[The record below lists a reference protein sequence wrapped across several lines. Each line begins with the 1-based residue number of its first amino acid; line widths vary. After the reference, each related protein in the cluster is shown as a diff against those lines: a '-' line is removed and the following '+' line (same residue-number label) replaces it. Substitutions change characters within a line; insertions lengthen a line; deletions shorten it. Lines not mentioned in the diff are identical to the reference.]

1 MIYRRFGKRA
11 FDLVCA
17 AAGIVLLSPLLLA
30 LAVWVKADSPGPVL
44 FRQKRVGKDK
54 TLFCILKFRTM
65 YADTPKDVPT
75 HLLKDPQAM
84 ITRSGRFLRRTS
96 LDELPQLFNILA
108 GQMSVVGPRPALWNQ
123 DDLIAER
130 DKYGANDV
138 RPGLTG
144 WAQIHGRD
152 ELEIADKARLDGY
165 YVEHLSFGMD
175 VKCFFGTIRAVL
187 DHDGVVEGGTGTLH
201 EEENHKK

>member
-108 GQMSVVGPRPALWNQ
+108 GQMLS
-123 DDLIAER
+123 LIH
-130 DKYGANDV
+130 
-138 RPGLTG
+138 
-144 WAQIHGRD
+144 I
-152 ELEIADKARLDGY
+152 
-165 YVEHLSFGMD
+165 
-175 VKCFFGTIRAVL
+175 
-187 DHDGVVEGGTGTLH
+187 
-201 EEENHKK
+201 